1 MATSGVILFGI
12 ALVFTFNSLVSMLQ
26 FIANEDT
33 LQGLVFWTMGSID
46 RASWSKVAILLV
58 ALALVMP
65 LSLRSAWAL
74 TALRPVS
81 YTHLQSGRAEHKIE
95 QQ

>member
-12 ALVFTFNSLVSMLQ
+12 ALVFTFNALVSMLQ

-58 ALALVMP
+58 AW
-65 LSLRSAWAL
+65 RW
-74 TALRPVS
+74 
-81 YTHLQSGRAEHKIE
+81 
-95 QQ
+95 

>member
-1 MATSGVILFGI
+1 VATSGVILFGI
-12 ALVFTFNSLVSMLQ
+12 ALVFTFNALVSMLQ

-46 RASWSKVAILLV
+46 RAWSKVAILLV

-65 LSLRSAWAL
+65 LSLRSAWKL
-74 TALRPVS
+74 TALRWARPG
-81 YTHLQSGRAEHKIE
+81 HQLWH
-95 QQ
+95 